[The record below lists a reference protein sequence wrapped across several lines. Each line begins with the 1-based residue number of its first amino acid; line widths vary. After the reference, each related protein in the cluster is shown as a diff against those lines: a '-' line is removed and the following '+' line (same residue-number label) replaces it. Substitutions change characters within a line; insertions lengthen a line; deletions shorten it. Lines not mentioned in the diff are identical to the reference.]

1 MNDTAIM
8 EPISAKLRHDE
19 KKTFSEVCDS
29 IGTTPSNA
37 IRMFVSAFNKRGGFP
52 FDPSNPYGF
61 SPETLA
67 AMDDAAE
74 GRNLSGP
81 YATVDEM
88 FAALG
93 EA

>member
-67 AMDDAAE
+67 AMDDAAK

-88 FAALG
+88 FAALD
-93 EA
+93 ED

>member
-1 MNDTAIM
+1 M

-19 KKTFSEVCDS
+19 KITFAQICDD

-61 SPETLA
+61 SPDTLK
-67 AMDDAAE
+67 AMDDAIN
-74 GRNLSGP
+74 GKNLSGP
-81 YATVDEM
+81 YTDIEKLVE
-88 FAALG
+88 ALNKD
-93 EA
+93 

>member
-1 MNDTAIM
+1 MGNDAIM

-19 KKTFSEVCDS
+19 KQTFAEVCDS

-61 SPETLA
+61 SEETLA
-67 AMDDAAE
+67 AINDAVT
-74 GRNLSGP
+74 GRNLSES
-81 YATVDEM
+81 YKSVDDM
-88 FAALG
+88 FAALDKD
-93 EA
+93 

>member
-1 MNDTAIM
+1 MVTATM

-19 KKTFSEVCDS
+19 KATFAEVCDS

-61 SPETLA
+61 NAETLA
-67 AMDDAAE
+67 AMDDASS
-74 GRNLSGP
+74 GHNLSGP
-81 YATVDEM
+81 YKSVDEM
-88 FAALG
+88 FAALDTD
-93 EA
+93 